1 VSSEHATDS
10 IEKIKELVEAT
21 TDPSLKQAIQ
31 SLGDAIS
38 VGNVTNSSGVA
49 IGRNIHMVVNQL
61 NLPVE
66 TVAAILDVR
75 SAKAASMGLD
85 PDRYRLGTLLADK
98 TSGFVGRA
106 YVFQAIDEFLR
117 NHGNGY
123 FVIEGDPGLGKSAI
137 LAEYVRRTGCIAHFN
152 VRAAGINSAKQ
163 FLENVCTQLIIDFG
177 LPYPTLPPN
186 AGHDSASLSKLLQEA
201 SGRLALGERLVIAVD
216 ALDEVDIAG
225 HPDGANILF
234 LPKILPDRVYFIVT
248 RRDIELPFVV
258 EAPQAKLDLMSY
270 PAENRKD
277 IELYLHRS
285 HERAAI
291 LAWMARQNMSAATF
305 VSELA
310 DLSENNFMYLRY
322 VLPEIEIGGYHDLDI
337 RRLPAGLQGYYE
349 DHWRGMGMTAK
360 PLPRVKIRVIY
371 IMCEARQPV
380 SRALIA
386 QFATD
391 QEMKVNEL
399 AVQEVLDEWKQFLH
413 EQQTPERLLYSLYH
427 ASFRDFLH
435 RKEIVQSSGV
445 TIKDVNGLIANNLWE
460 SIFGAG

>member
-1 VSSEHATDS
+1 VLGEHVTHS
-10 IEKIKELVEAT
+10 IQKIKELAEET
-21 TDPSLKQAIQ
+21 TDPTLKLAVQ

-38 VGNVTNSSGVA
+38 VGNVNNSTGVA
-49 IGRNIHMVVNQL
+49 IGRNIRMVVNQL

-75 SAKAASMGLD
+75 SAVAASMGLD

-98 TSGFVGRA
+98 TSGFVGRD

-117 NHGNGY
+117 NQVNGY

-177 LPYPTLPPN
+177 LPYLTLPPST
-186 AGHDSASLSKLLQEA
+186 GHDSAFLSKFLEEA
-201 SGRLALGERLVIAVD
+201 SGKLASGEHLVIAVD
-216 ALDEVDIAG
+216 ALDEVDMSG

-234 LPKILPDRVYFIVT
+234 LPETLPDHVYFILT
-248 RRDIELPFVV
+248 RRTIELPFVV
-258 EAPQAKLDLMSY
+258 QAPQTKLDLMSH

-277 IELYLHRS
+277 VEFYLHRS
-285 HERAAI
+285 SGRAAI
-291 LAWMARQNMSAATF
+291 LGWMAKQNMPEETF
-305 VSELA
+305 VTKLA

-322 VLPEIEIGGYHDLDI
+322 VLPEIEIGGFQNLDI
-337 RRLPAGLQGYYE
+337 QRLPAGLQGYYD

-371 IMCEARQPV
+371 IMCEVRQPV
-380 SRALIA
+380 SRELIA

-391 QEMKVNEL
+391 QVMKVDEL
-399 AVQEVLDEWKQFLH
+399 AVQEVLEEWKQFLH
-413 EQQTPERLLYSLYH
+413 EQRTPERLLYSLYH

-435 RKEIVQSSGV
+435 RKEIVHAAGV

-460 SIFGAG
+460 SVFGAG